1 MSQAIEVRD
10 LWKTFRLYHEKNQY
24 LKAAILRGRRAR
36 YEEFWALQGVSF
48 EVPHGSTFGII
59 GSNGSGK
66 STLLKC
72 LAGIL
77 VPDRGSVK
85 VSGRISALLELGAG
99 FHLDLSGRENIFLN
113 GAILGLSRRDIE
125 AKFDDIV
132 EFSGLERFIDTPVKN
147 YSSGMIVRLGFAVA
161 ANVEPEILLIDEV
174 LSVGDQSFQIRCI
187 ERIEKFRRDG
197 RTIVFVSHALS
208 QVQQLCESAIWIEKG
223 AIRKSGPAPDVITD
237 YTGESHHAVQKMD
250 DELGERWG
258 DGRATITKVEL
269 LDDSGKPF
277 DILSTGKAL
286 TIRVSY
292 DSHLPIKR
300 PIVGIRISHI
310 LGAVVWGSNTKRRGQ
325 FIEQIAGPGHVDIR
339 IPALPLLEGT
349 YDLTVALSDHTE
361 LLAFDHWEKRIRF
374 DVHQHNVFDEGF
386 VTVDSEWDVTSSRL
400 GRR

>member
-1 MSQAIEVRD
+1 
-10 LWKTFRLYHEKNQY
+10 
-24 LKAAILRGRRAR
+24 
-36 YEEFWALQGVSF
+36 
-48 EVPHGSTFGII
+48 
-59 GSNGSGK
+59 
-66 STLLKC
+66 
-72 LAGIL
+72 
-77 VPDRGSVK
+77 
-85 VSGRISALLELGAG
+85 
-99 FHLDLSGRENIFLN
+99 
-113 GAILGLSRRDIE
+113 
-125 AKFDDIV
+125 
-132 EFSGLERFIDTPVKN
+132 
-147 YSSGMIVRLGFAVA
+147 MIVRLGFAVA

-223 AIRKSGPAPDVITD
+223 VIRKSGPAPDVITD
-237 YTGESHHAVQKMD
+237 YTGESHHAVQKVD

-258 DGRATITKVEL
+258 DGRASITKVEL

-277 DILSTGKAL
+277 DILTTGKPL

-300 PIVGIRISHI
+300 PIVGIRITHI
-310 LGAVVWGSNTKRRGQ
+310 LGAVVWGSNTKRRGK
-325 FIEQIAGPGHVDIR
+325 FIDQIAGPGHVDIR
-339 IPALPLLEGT
+339 LPALPLLEGT

-374 DVHQHNVFDEGF
+374 EVHQHNIFDEGF
-386 VTVDSEWDVTSSRL
+386 VTVDSEWDVTSSRT

>member
-1 MSQAIEVRD
+1 MTQAIEVCG

-24 LKAAILRGRRAR
+24 LKAAVLRGRRAR
-36 YEEFWALQGVSF
+36 YEEFWALQGISF
-48 EVPHGSTFGII
+48 EVPHGSTFGVI

-77 VPDRGSVK
+77 VPDRGSVT
-85 VSGRISALLELGAG
+85 VNGRISALLELGAG

-113 GAILGLSRRDIE
+113 GAILGLSRRDVE

-223 AIRKSGPAPDVITD
+223 VIRKSGPAPDVITD
-237 YTGESHHAVQKMD
+237 YTGESHHAVQKVD

-258 DGRATITKVEL
+258 DGRASITKVEL

-277 DILSTGKAL
+277 DILTTGKPL

-300 PIVGIRISHI
+300 PIVGIRITHI
-310 LGAVVWGSNTKRRGQ
+310 LGAVVWGSNTKRRGK
-325 FIEQIAGPGHVDIR
+325 FIDQIAGPGHVDIR
-339 IPALPLLEGT
+339 LPALPLLEGT

-374 DVHQHNVFDEGF
+374 EVHQHNIFDEGF
-386 VTVDSEWDVTSSRL
+386 VTVDSEWDVTSSRT